1 MKSIQPIRPSPA
13 PRARARS
20 SLSSLL
26 SPPALRFTT
35 AGEPPDGA
43 DAVDCV
49 CLGVLAQV
57 TMPGRITQRMKAP
70 TALPWRRGT
79 GSPPRHQGDAA
90 RGRPSP
96 LPASSNGLTPFR
108 PPVLPTHPNPIS
120 PSPGPRRP
128 TCVVFRAPLPRDR
141 QLKRPPPPPAQ
152 RAAPPPGVS
161 AAVAAT
167 NTQLALM
174 NFHKRQVR

>member
-96 LPASSNGLTPFR
+96 PPRLIKRSHPLPAPSP
-108 PPVLPTHPNPIS
+108 PNP
-120 PSPGPRRP
+120 PQPHLAVTRP
-128 TCVVFRAPLPRDR
+128 TSAHVCRVQGAT
-141 QLKRPPPPPAQ
+141 
-152 RAAPPPGVS
+152 AARS
-161 AAVAAT
+161 AAEATAAT
-167 NTQLALM
+167 AGAEGCATAGRLRRRGRDTHN
-174 NFHKRQVR
+174 